1 MGGDRQKHT
10 MRLTV
15 HRGGPGPLL
24 RLPSERPLWGVAQAI
39 LDVEPRLQRCTVV
52 RTNNRIRVLSWK
64 KQPLGLEL
72 RVSKTVMAHPQDIA
86 SVVLK
91 NDPKAW
97 ARLKA
102 LHMGKR
108 AESRRSVHAPVGQA
122 HDLLPLCILALRFVP
137 ETPTPPPLRWGNWPA
152 RAPRRRIQLG
162 ACDGVGIRVH
172 PVLDHDSVPDF
183 VLEVLLHHELLHLA
197 IPPKVVGGRRV
208 IHSRVFRHRER
219 AHPDYARS
227 QAWEKAHI
235 SKLLQRTRAQG

>member
-1 MGGDRQKHT
+1 

-39 LDVEPRLQRCTVV
+39 LDRAPSLERCTVV
-52 RTNNRIRVLSWK
+52 RTNNRTRVLSWK
-64 KQPLGLEL
+64 KKPGGLEL
-72 RVSKTVMAHPQDIA
+72 RVAKTVLDQPADIA
-86 SVVLK
+86 AVVLG
-91 NDPKAW
+91 DDEAAW
-97 ARLKA
+97 ARLSA
-102 LHMGKR
+102 QHQGLR
-108 AESRRSVHAPVGQA
+108 EEVRPVANAPEGRV
-122 HDLLPLCILALRFVP
+122 HDLLPLCTLALRFVP
-137 ETPTPPPLRWGNWPA
+137 EVTTPPPLRWGAWPA

-172 PVLDHDSVPDF
+172 PVLDHASVPAY

-197 IPPKVVGGRRV
+197 IPPRQVGGRRV

-227 QAWEKAHI
+227 QAWERANI
-235 SKLLQRTRAQG
+235 STLIRRIRAQS

>member
-1 MGGDRQKHT
+1 

-15 HRGGPGPLL
+15 QRGGPGPLL

-39 LDVEPRLQRCTVV
+39 LDAEPRFQCCTVV
-52 RTNNRIRVLSWK
+52 RTNNRTRVLSWK
-64 KQPLGLEL
+64 KQPNGLEL
-72 RVSKTVMAHPQDIA
+72 RVSKTVLAHPKDIA

-91 NDPKAW
+91 NDQVAW
-97 ARLKA
+97 ARLSA
-102 LHMGKR
+102 LHMGQREEVKP
-108 AESRRSVHAPVGQA
+108 AVHAPLGRV
-122 HDLLPLCILALRFVP
+122 HDLLPLCTLALRFIP
-137 ETPTPPPLRWGNWPA
+137 EVTEAPPLRWGDWPA

-172 PVLDHDSVPDF
+172 PVLDHASVPEF

-219 AHPDYARS
+219 QHPAYAKS
-227 QAWEKAHI
+227 QAWERTHI
-235 SKLLQRTRAQG
+235 SNLLRRIRAQG